1 MGAHTVGLW
10 DLLTSGRPDSS
21 LNFWTGDRYT
31 GVSWPEVART
41 AERTTAGLRRAGVR
55 PGARVATVLTNT
67 PDVVHGVLGTWLAGG
82 CVASLPLPT
91 RGMSA
96 EEYAT
101 QLRTLCGPLQPE
113 ALFVDSSLL
122 PVLPEDLRTQ
132 LNARSWQSVA
142 DSGRVEPSPPG
153 DDELA
158 FVQYSSGST
167 SVPKGSMLSPRA
179 IAAQMDIIIGMVP
192 LEPQDSVATW
202 LPFSHDM
209 GFFGCLLAPW
219 CAGQSLFVSTPE
231 RFGMSPGTWLK
242 DVVRTGAEITVG
254 TNTALALATK
264 VARVRGLPD
273 RMRLHTMIIGAER
286 VEWDTLAAAIDVLG
300 PYGFRPQTPM
310 PAYGMA
316 EATLAVTCTPRAEAA
331 RFCPVDGVALAEGEV
346 IAADPDDPA
355 ATRVVSS
362 GRICAGVG
370 IHGLAAD
377 TIGEI
382 RLTSPSLASGYYAD
396 PARTAK
402 SFAGGQL
409 HTGDIGFFRDG
420 YLYPAGRLD
429 DMLSIGGRKVYARE
443 IESAVDGLTG
453 VRHGSS
459 ALVDTRQDGRQLL
472 TLIIEVG
479 GSRPD
484 ARELAAQAASLA
496 MSKAAVALDRCV
508 LLRRGAV
515 PKTPSGKIQRYR
527 CRLMLD
533 SGQFQPLE
541 IVDLA
546 GA

>member
-1 MGAHTVGLW
+1 MGARTVGLW

-21 LNFWTGDRYT
+21 LHFWTGDRYT
-31 GVSWPEVART
+31 GTPWPEVART

-55 PGARVATVLTNT
+55 PGARVATILTNT

-82 CVASLPLPT
+82 SVASLPLPT

-96 EEYAT
+96 AEYAT

-113 ALFVDSSLL
+113 ALFVDGSLL
-122 PVLPEDLRTQ
+122 PALPEDLRVE
-132 LNARSWQSVA
+132 LNAQSWQSVA

-219 CAGQSLFVSTPE
+219 CAGQGLFVSSPE
-231 RFGMSPGTWLK
+231 RFGMVPGSWLK
-242 DVVRTGAEITVG
+242 DVVETGAEVTVG

-264 VARVRGLPD
+264 VARSRGLPGQL
-273 RMRLHTMIIGAER
+273 RLHTLIIGAER
-286 VEWDTLAAAIDVLG
+286 VEWDTVAAAIDVLE
-300 PYGFRPQTPM
+300 PYGFRPETPM

-331 RFCPVDGVALAEGEV
+331 RFYPVDGVALADGKV
-346 IAADPDDPA
+346 VAADPDDPA
-355 ATRVVSS
+355 TTRVVAS

-370 IHGLAAD
+370 IHGLTAD
-377 TIGEI
+377 TVGEVS
-382 RLTSPSLASGYYAD
+382 LTSPSLASGYYAD
-396 PARTAK
+396 PVRTAER
-402 SFAGGQL
+402 FVDGQL
-409 HTGDIGFFRDG
+409 QTGDIGFFRDG

-443 IESAVDGLTG
+443 IESAVEGLAG
-453 VRHGSS
+453 VRRGCT
-459 ALVDTRQDGRQLL
+459 ALVDTRQNGRQLL
-472 TLIIEVG
+472 TLLVEVSS
-479 GSRPD
+479 SRLD

-508 LLRRGAV
+508 LLRRGAL

-527 CRLMLD
+527 CRVMLD
-533 SGQFQPLE
+533 SGQFEPLE